1 MSVNRDGREP
11 LASVRDRVQ
20 ASVVGRERELD
31 LVLAAVAA
39 GRDILLEGPPGTSK
53 STLLRAITREWGIPL
68 VFVEGN
74 ADLTPAKLVGHH
86 NPARVLR
93 EDYSP
98 ENFVDGPLLEA
109 MRAGGFLYI
118 EEFNRAPEDTLNTLL
133 TAMAERRIAVPRVG
147 EVVAGDTFRVIASMN
162 PYDNIGTTRLSTS
175 VHDRLCR
182 LAITYQDAAAERGIV
197 ALRAPQFGQ
206 ARVDQ
211 ALADLKP
218 ALYERLVADAVAVTR
233 ATRAHADIRQGS
245 SVRGAIDLTLVA
257 GQLFDLA
264 PERLL
269 VSSGRADD
277 PAEPAGPAG
286 PVGGTTEWDTVDPS
300 TGDPSTGD
308 PSTGPE
314 QFYRET
320 VYDAMVVAL
329 SGRIFLDE
337 TVEATPEQVLRQ
349 IWEDHFILGPAA
361 ATPG

>member
-1 MSVNRDGREP
+1 MSTSRDGREP
-11 LASVRDRVQ
+11 LSNVRDRVQ
-20 ASVVGRERELD
+20 ASVVGRERELG

-53 STLLRAITREWGIPL
+53 STLLRAITAEWGIPL

-98 ENFVDGPLLEA
+98 ENFVDGPLVEA
-109 MRAGGFLYI
+109 MREGGFLYI

-147 EVVAGDTFRVIASMN
+147 EVVAKDTFRVIASMN

-182 LAITYQDAAAERGIV
+182 LAITYQDAASERGIV
-197 ALRAPQFGQ
+197 ALRAP
-206 ARVDQ
+206 
-211 ALADLKP
+211 LPDLKP
-218 ALYERLVADAVAVTR
+218 AVYERLVADAVAVTR
-233 ATRAHADIRQGS
+233 ATREHEDIRQGS

-257 GQLFDLA
+257 GELFLLDS
-264 PERLL
+264 ER
-269 VSSGRADD
+269 GRGSAGWAHDTD
-277 PAEPAGPAG
+277 GGEAGEPAGGSASNTG
-286 PVGGTTEWDTVDPS
+286 S
-300 TGDPSTGD
+300 TGTGSTG
-308 PSTGPE
+308 TGDGDETQVTSEETE
-314 QFYRET
+314 QRYRDT
-320 VYDAMVVAL
+320 VYDAMIVAL

-349 IWEDHFILGPAA
+349 IWEDHFILNPATA
-361 ATPG
+361 APG

>member
-1 MSVNRDGREP
+1 MSASRDGREP
-11 LASVRDRVQ
+11 LSSVRDRVQ
-20 ASVVGRERELD
+20 ASVVGRERELG

-53 STLLRAITREWGIPL
+53 STLLRAITAEWGIPL

-98 ENFVDGPLLEA
+98 ENFVDGPLVEA
-109 MRAGGFLYI
+109 MREGGFLYI

-147 EVVAGDTFRVIASMN
+147 EVIAKDTFRVIASMN

-197 ALRAPQFGQ
+197 ALRAP
-206 ARVDQ
+206 
-211 ALADLKP
+211 LPDLKP
-218 ALYERLVADAVAVTR
+218 AVYERLVADAVAVTR
-233 ATRAHADIRQGS
+233 ATREHEDIRQGS

-257 GQLFDLA
+257 GELFLLDS
-264 PERLL
+264 ER
-269 VSSGRADD
+269 GRGSAGWAHDTD
-277 PAEPAGPAG
+277 GGEAGEPAGGSASNIR
-286 PVGGTTEWDTVDPS
+286 S
-300 TGDPSTGD
+300 TGTGSPGTGD
-308 PSTGPE
+308 GDETQVTAEEPVSAEETE
-314 QFYRET
+314 QRYRDT
-320 VYDAMVVAL
+320 VYDAMIVAL

-349 IWEDHFILGPAA
+349 IWEDHFILNPAA
-361 ATPG
+361 AAPG